1 MIGFTRSSDS
11 IKCEKIAKGKNKIW
25 KLNRIKDGFVR
36 INQWLA
42 LHEEKIGKRDRGKG
56 VVGEWFDVQLG
67 ASEKAERKVRE
78 RARKPIWHLVR
89 MI

>member
-1 MIGFTRSSDS
+1 M
-11 IKCEKIAKGKNKIW
+11 
-25 KLNRIKDGFVR
+25 
-36 INQWLA
+36 
-42 LHEEKIGKRDRGKG
+42 HEEKIGQRDRGKG